1 MEKTKEDLAIETIL
15 GEYGFDEDRKHMLKD
30 RYNEVQNRV
39 EAYYN
44 VASQCTKGIW
54 GTGWNRKTAL
64 EGAGYN
70 ARIVQLIIDRE
81 YAERLDNNGC

>member
-1 MEKTKEDLAIETIL
+1 MPKTTEDLAIETIL
-15 GEYGFDEDRKHMLKD
+15 GECGFDEDRKRMLGD
-30 RYNEVQNRV
+30 RYNDVQNRV

-44 VASQCTKGIW
+44 VAGQCIKGIW
-54 GTGWNRKTAL
+54 GNGWNRKTAL

-70 ARIVQLIIDRE
+70 AQMVQLIIDRE